1 MRAFYTDM
9 GDAEARVLTFPAQEP
24 RIRITF
30 LDPFGNTQATTVSS
44 TYSVRSGGTRGEAR
58 KQAIRAAA
66 ERYYASIGC
75 KLLTMELITNY
86 PVTL

>member
-24 RIRITF
+24 RLRITF
-30 LDPFGNTQATTVSS
+30 TDPFGNPQATTVSS
-44 TYSVRSGGTRGEAR
+44 TYSVRSGGTRGDAR
-58 KQAIRAAA
+58 KKALWDAV

-75 KLLTMELITNY
+75 KLLTMELVTNY